1 MHKGD
6 DIAAMLDSWL
16 TGVLLNIGMRNS
28 GQSGQDSKLIVGKG
42 EFEFLR
48 RMFCKDGVVR
58 GYLHRSLPNAVATD
72 Y

>member
-6 DIAAMLDSWL
+6 DIAAMLNSWL
-16 TGVLLNIGMRNS
+16 AGVLLNIGMRNS
-28 GQSGQDSKLIVGKG
+28 GQNGQDSKLIVGKG

-48 RMFCKDGVVR
+48 RMFCHDGKVR